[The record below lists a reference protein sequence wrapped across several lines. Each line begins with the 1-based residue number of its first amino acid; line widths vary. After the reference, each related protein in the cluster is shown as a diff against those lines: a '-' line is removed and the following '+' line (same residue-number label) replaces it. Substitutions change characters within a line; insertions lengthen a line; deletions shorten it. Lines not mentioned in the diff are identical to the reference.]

1 MKYQSLTRQRN
12 LFVFASI
19 VVPVVLL
26 IVFVVVP
33 ALDLVGMSFTSWDGL
48 KPVREFTGLSNY
60 RKMLTDKDLWLSLR
74 NNFTYFFV
82 HLIAIPVELAIAVML
97 SSKMRAAKFFKS
109 MTFMPYVINGVAI
122 AYAFSYFFS
131 PINGGFNAILSLF
144 GMENL
149 IQSWLSDEGIVNYVL
164 AFVSI
169 WRFSGYHVILFIA
182 ALTSIPED
190 IVEAATID
198 GAGAWQKFWRIQV
211 PSITLVVDFILFD
224 NVRGALQVFEI
235 PFIITNGGPGYA
247 SSTFTLY
254 TINTAFEYRN
264 FGLASS
270 MAVAIMCLI
279 IVMHFIQSSIIG
291 GMRKRSEKN
300 YKEPVQKTKRGV
312 GKK

>member
-97 SSKMRAAKFFKS
+97 SSKMHAAKFFKS

-131 PINGGFNAILSLF
+131 PDRKS
-144 GMENL
+144 
-149 IQSWLSDEGIVNYVL
+149 
-164 AFVSI
+164 
-169 WRFSGYHVILFIA
+169 
-182 ALTSIPED
+182 
-190 IVEAATID
+190 
-198 GAGAWQKFWRIQV
+198 
-211 PSITLVVDFILFD
+211 VV
-224 NVRGALQVFEI
+224 
-235 PFIITNGGPGYA
+235 
-247 SSTFTLY
+247 
-254 TINTAFEYRN
+254 
-264 FGLASS
+264 
-270 MAVAIMCLI
+270 
-279 IVMHFIQSSIIG
+279 
-291 GMRKRSEKN
+291 
-300 YKEPVQKTKRGV
+300 
-312 GKK
+312 